1 MWLAPL
7 GGVQFGR
14 TVTRTGIRPP
24 GGCAARSKQT
34 PVAFRCR
41 ALATEL
47 SRMEPSRACLPHP
60 SPSTSRRVRT
70 RPAMTKQELRAWCRQ
85 RYGSEWWASP
95 AKAQRLEEARKALH
109 CNSTTIARNE
119 HRLVMPP
126 ASTAALPQP
135 PISGGA
141 ARRREPP
148 FQSALASLP
157 QPPLTTPVSSSC
169 PPTTG
174 DRAGGSSR
182 VAGEL
187 QNAPAPP
194 PPSTTAPPLAMR
206 RPSSAVPTRIP
217 QGEMIDLQ
225 VMARRLAKRPRASL
239 GDMARAI
246 RTRDSGFLEAY
257 FDDHDDGGF
266 FSS

>member
-1 MWLAPL
+1 
-7 GGVQFGR
+7 
-14 TVTRTGIRPP
+14 
-24 GGCAARSKQT
+24 
-34 PVAFRCR
+34 
-41 ALATEL
+41 
-47 SRMEPSRACLPHP
+47 MEPSRACLPHP

-206 RPSSAVPTRIP
+206 RPSTAVPTRIP